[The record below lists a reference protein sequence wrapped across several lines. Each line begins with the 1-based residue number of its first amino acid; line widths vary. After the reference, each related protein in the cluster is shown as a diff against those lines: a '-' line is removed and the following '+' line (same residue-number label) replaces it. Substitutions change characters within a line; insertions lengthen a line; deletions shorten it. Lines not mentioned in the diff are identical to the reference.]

1 MNSKKQTV
9 WLVSMLSLMVVLS
22 AYYLFTEDVKTPD
35 LLTDNTQTGQNGGA
49 AEAGGIVVDEVG
61 REGAAEDTGTDGL
74 SDADREVLERL
85 DAQGMIAGSVFD
97 DMQYKRE
104 QNFITKYDK
113 LMATINDSKS
123 SDDEAAAKAAEEL
136 NELED
141 KYAKITDIETNL
153 QQQYNMAVVTEE
165 NDRYKVVV
173 QSENLDRSQ
182 AVGIVELVMNEMD
195 VEPHQ
200 ITVQYVP

>member
-35 LLTDNTQTGQNGGA
+35 LLTDNTQTGQNGDA

-104 QNFITKYDK
+104 QNFITQYDK